1 MRSNPKHVSPLRYPG
16 GKTKLSPMITE
27 LIEQVWGGTVPPVF
41 VEPFAGGAGLGLK
54 LLSQGVISRLHL
66 NDLDRGVYAFWKSCI
81 QDTSALCEQI
91 INASVTVEEWHK
103 QHHIY
108 MNPNNGYSALELGFA
123 TFFLNR
129 TNRSGILTGRPIGGL
144 DQSGKYKIDCRWN
157 TTNLIERI
165 RKVSDM
171 GDYIEVTNDDANNII
186 GRYHNREDTLLF
198 LDPPY
203 VVQGKTLYKNS
214 FTIEDHT
221 KLSGSLIASDTSWVL
236 TYDTDSLI
244 SDKLYKEL
252 GKTQFTLPY
261 SVNTKKRGEELM
273 IYSHNLKPYFERTL

>member
-1 MRSNPKHVSPLRYPG
+1 MRTNPKHVSPLRYPG
-16 GKTKLSPMITE
+16 GKTKLSPIIAE
-27 LIEQVWGGTVPPVF
+27 LIEQVWGGTVPLVF
-41 VEPFAGGAGLGLK
+41 VEPFAGGAGLGLNII
-54 LLSQGVISRLHL
+54 SQGVISRLHL
-66 NDLDRGVYAFWKSCI
+66 NDLDQGVYAFWKSCI

-91 INASVTVEEWHK
+91 INTSVTVEEWHK

-108 MNPNNGYSALELGFA
+108 MNPDNGYSALELGFA

-165 RKVSDM
+165 RKVSEM

-186 GRYHNREDTLLF
+186 GRYQNREDTLLF

-214 FTIEDHT
+214 FTVEDHT
-221 KLSGSLIASDTSWVL
+221 KLSNLLIASDTSWVL
-236 TYDTDSLI
+236 TYDTNSLI

-273 IYSHNLKPYFERTL
+273 IYSHNLKPLFERNL

>member
-1 MRSNPKHVSPLRYPG
+1 MRTNPKHVSPLRYPG

-27 LIEQVWGGTVPPVF
+27 LIEQVWGEKVPPVF

-66 NDLDRGVYAFWKSCI
+66 NDLDQGVYAFWKSCI

-91 INASVTVEEWHK
+91 INTSVTVEEWHK

-157 TTNLIERI
+157 TANLIERI
-165 RKVSDM
+165 RKVSEM

-186 GRYHNREDTLLF
+186 ERYQNREDILFF

-221 KLSGSLIASDTSWVL
+221 KLSSSLIASDTSWVL
-236 TYDTDSLI
+236 TYDTDRLI

-252 GKTQFTLPY
+252 GKTQFILPY

-273 IYSHNLKPYFERTL
+273 IYSHNLKPYFERNL

>member
-1 MRSNPKHVSPLRYPG
+1 MRTNPKHVSPLRYPG
-16 GKTKLSPMITE
+16 GKTKLSPTIAE
-27 LIEQVWGGTVPPVF
+27 LIEQVWGGAAPPVF

-66 NDLDRGVYAFWKSCI
+66 NDLDQGVYAFWKSCI
-81 QDTSALCEQI
+81 HDTDSLFYQI
-91 INASVTVEEWHK
+91 AYSTVTVEEWHK

-108 MNPNNGYSALELGFA
+108 MNPQEGYSTLELGFA

-157 TTNLIERI
+157 TANLVERI

-171 GDYIEVTNDDANNII
+171 GDCIEVTNYDANNII
-186 GRYHNREDTLLF
+186 GRYHNREDILLF

>member
-1 MRSNPKHVSPLRYPG
+1 MRTNPKHVSPLRYPG
-16 GKTKLSPMITE
+16 GKTKLSPIIAE
-27 LIEQVWGGTVPPVF
+27 LIEQVWGGTVPLVF
-41 VEPFAGGAGLGLK
+41 VEPFAGGAGLGLNII
-54 LLSQGVISRLHL
+54 SQGVISRLHL
-66 NDLDRGVYAFWKSCI
+66 NDLDQGVYAFWKSCI

-91 INASVTVEEWHK
+91 INTSVTVEEWHK

-108 MNPNNGYSALELGFA
+108 MNPDNGYSALELGFA

-165 RKVSDM
+165 RKVSEM

-186 GRYHNREDTLLF
+186 GRYQNREDTLLF

-214 FTIEDHT
+214 FTVEDHT
-221 KLSGSLIASDTSWVL
+221 KLSNSLIASDTSWVL
-236 TYDTDSLI
+236 TYDTNSLI

-261 SVNTKKRGEELM
+261 SVNTKKARGRTYDLFTQ
-273 IYSHNLKPYFERTL
+273 LKTAL

>member
-16 GKTKLSPMITE
+16 GKTKLSPIITE
-27 LIEQVWGGTVPPVF
+27 LIEQAWDGTVLPVF
-41 VEPFAGGAGLGLK
+41 VEPFAGGAGLGLNII
-54 LLSQGVISRLHL
+54 SQGVISRLHL
-66 NDLDRGVYAFWKSCI
+66 NDLDQGVYAFWKSCI

-91 INASVTVEEWHK
+91 INTSVTVEEWHK

-108 MNPNNGYSALELGFA
+108 MNPDNGYSALELGFA

-165 RKVSDM
+165 RKVSEM

-186 GRYHNREDTLLF
+186 GRYQNREDTLLF

-214 FTIEDHT
+214 FTVENHT

-236 TYDTDSLI
+236 TYDTDRLI

-252 GKTQFTLPY
+252 GKTQFILPY

-273 IYSHNLKPYFERTL
+273 IYSHNLKPYFERNL

>member
-1 MRSNPKHVSPLRYPG
+1 MRSNPKYVSPLRYPG

-41 VEPFAGGAGLGLK
+41 IEPFAGGAGLGLK
-54 LLSQGVISRLHL
+54 LLTQGVIFRLHL
-66 NDLDRGVYAFWKSCI
+66 NDLDQGVYAFWKSCI
-81 QDTSALCEQI
+81 QDTDNLCDQI
-91 INASVTVEEWHK
+91 VHASVTVEEWHK

-108 MNPNNGYSALELGFA
+108 MNPQEGYSTLELGFA

-144 DQSGKYKIDCRWN
+144 DQAGKYKIDCRWN
-157 TTNLIERI
+157 TTNLVDRI
-165 RKVSDM
+165 RKISEM
-171 GDYIEVTNDDANNII
+171 GDCIEVTNDDANNII
-186 GRYHNREDTLLF
+186 GRYQNRTDTLLF

-221 KLSGSLIASDTSWVL
+221 KLSNSLITSDTSWVL
-236 TYDTDSLI
+236 TYDTNSLI

-273 IYSHNLKPYFERTL
+273 IYSHNLKPYFERNL